1 MSLQFRISQFEMDM
15 ELYIAFLLEHH
26 DELNLPYSFAMK
38 LSFIASPLVLGKALM
53 IFNEEPYEM
62 IGTAGFVYGTG
73 AHDYED
79 QHICQVEVAFI
90 QKAYRRTSVFA
101 KGLKEL
107 VQAIKADNEAVQQ
120 VQFWTP
126 VDQPE
131 LDRLLG
137 RFTLLPHATKSIVNN
152 MAFYTIP
159 FDELES
165 YCNRLRDFS

>member
-1 MSLQFRISQFEMDM
+1 MAFDYRIIELEMDSESYM
-15 ELYIAFLLEHH
+15 AFLLEHQN
-26 DELNLPYSFAMK
+26 ELNLPYSFAMK
-38 LSFIASPLVLGKALM
+38 LSFIASPLVLGKAL
-53 IFNEEPYEM
+53 IVFNDEPYEI
-62 IGTAGFVYGTG
+62 IGAAGFVYGTG

-90 QKAYRRTSVFA
+90 QKAYRSTFVFA
-101 KGLKEL
+101 QGLREL

-120 VQFWTP
+120 VQFWTS

-137 RFTLLPHATKSIVNN
+137 RFTLLPHAKKTIVNN

-165 YCNRLRDFS
+165 YCNRLRDFR

>member
-1 MSLQFRISQFEMDM
+1 MVLQFRLSQFEMDL
-15 ELYIAFLLEHH
+15 ELYISFLLEHH
-26 DELNLPYSFAMK
+26 GELNLPYSFAMK

-62 IGTAGFVYGTG
+62 IGTAGFVYGTS

-79 QHICQVEVAFI
+79 RHICQVEVAFI
-90 QKAYRRTSVFA
+90 QKAYRQTSVFA
-101 KGLKEL
+101 QGLREL
-107 VQAIKADNEAVQQ
+107 VRVIKADNEAVQQ

-126 VDQPE
+126 VDQPD

-165 YCNRLRDFS
+165 YCNRLRDFR